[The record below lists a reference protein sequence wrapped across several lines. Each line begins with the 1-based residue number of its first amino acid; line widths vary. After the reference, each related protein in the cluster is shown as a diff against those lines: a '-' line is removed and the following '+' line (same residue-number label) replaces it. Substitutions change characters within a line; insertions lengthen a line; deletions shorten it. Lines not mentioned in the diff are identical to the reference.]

1 MMTFNI
7 IIINII
13 SIVIV
18 IISLL
23 LSLEYS
29 PGAPNALYHVIL
41 SPKDSWHPLMLAM
54 GSVGSLAVGGS
65 R

>member
-1 MMTFNI
+1 MLTF
-7 IIINII
+7 NII
-13 SIVIV
+13 SIVII
-18 IISLL
+18 IISIF

-29 PGAPNALYHVIL
+29 PGAPNALHHVIL